1 MVLIIRDSCSRSIT
15 DQVWNSSR
23 PLAWLFRKADAF
35 RVTWSEQVCVCEVV
49 SDLSLKGIDREGL
62 EKGRAETRPVKNI
75 SDHFSYGKRKLF
87 MLKVAGLRE
96 TWKMTASVFLPDA
109 KTKTSWPLETCSI
122 KGCWFAMIVFC
133 ICVILHS
140 LFIEWACR
148 LFVFGHRFFPFRFC
162 NAPLSHHAGNTLE
175 RKRELGRVTFR
186 KEFWDC
192 YWGQEKNWP
201 IADRHVPNNDP
212 KGLFQS

>member
-1 MVLIIRDSCSRSIT
+1 MVLYFLLLTFSKVISCKKEIRGLMTRLQETKSKLVEQSEDLAEVCFYSLMVLIIRDSCSRSIT

-140 LFIEWACR
+140 MFIHWVS
-148 LFVFGHRFFPFRFC
+148 L
-162 NAPLSHHAGNTLE
+162 
-175 RKRELGRVTFR
+175 
-186 KEFWDC
+186 
-192 YWGQEKNWP
+192 
-201 IADRHVPNNDP
+201 
-212 KGLFQS
+212 